1 MSANLCKYLPEPPR
15 AWYRV
20 ENACSSS
27 TINDTNNA
35 SYQEL
40 SAYYERV
47 AQLNKGNVLQY
58 KKNSSNLTKKQQYAQ
73 VAKGMWTNRTKTW
86 ATQSDTYTNP
96 NTTGLQRVNY
106 VETPIPNLNLSG
118 LCPFAT
124 TFKDGGTLVC
134 GTYQNPCTGVVK
146 KGIPTSKYH
155 PSSDS
160 NVPGPIVPLYW
171 DEKITPWYPRQR
183 YTMNNSTDKWPQNYK
198 LFVSALHKTNDF
210 ID

>member
-1 MSANLCKYLPEPPR
+1 MTSNLCKYLPEPPR

-20 ENACSSS
+20 ENDCTSVNNINVSSQ
-27 TINDTNNA
+27 DL
-35 SYQEL
+35 L
-40 SAYYERV
+40 SYYERV
-47 AQLNKGNVLQY
+47 AQVKKGNVLQY

-86 ATQSDTYTNP
+86 ATQSDIYSNP
-96 NTTGLQRVNY
+96 NIKCLQRVNY
-106 VETPIPNLNLSG
+106 LETDNPNPNVLAVD

-134 GTYQNPCTGVVK
+134 GTYQNPCTGEVIK
-146 KGIPTSKYH
+146 AIPNSKYH

-198 LFVSALHKTNDF
+198 LFVSALHKTSDF
-210 ID
+210 Y

>member
-20 ENACSSS
+20 ENACSS
-27 TINDTNNA
+27 TNIGNTY
-35 SYQEL
+35 SQDL
-40 SAYYERV
+40 FAYYERV

-106 VETPIPNLNLSG
+106 VETGNLNPNPNG

-134 GTYQNPCTGVVK
+134 GTYQNPCTGEVI

-155 PSSDS
+155 PSTDS

-198 LFVSALHKTNDF
+198 LFVSALH
-210 ID
+210 

>member
-20 ENACSSS
+20 ENACSS
-27 TINDTNNA
+27 TNIGTNNA
-35 SYQEL
+35 SYQEFI
-40 SAYYERV
+40 ERV

-106 VETPIPNLNLSG
+106 VETVNLNPNPNS

-124 TFKDGGTLVC
+124 TFKDGGTLVY
-134 GTYQNPCTGVVK
+134 GTYQNPCTGEVI

-155 PSSDS
+155 PSTDS

-198 LFVSALHKTNDF
+198 LFVSALH
-210 ID
+210 

>member
-1 MSANLCKYLPEPPR
+1 
-15 AWYRV
+15 V
-20 ENACSSS
+20 QNACS
-27 TINDTNNA
+27 TINDNDTNNT
-35 SYQEL
+35 SSQEL
-40 SAYYERV
+40 FAYYERL

-96 NTTGLQRVNY
+96 NTTDLQRVNY
-106 VETPIPNLNLSG
+106 VETANINLNLSG

-134 GTYQNPCTGVVK
+134 GTYQNPCTGEVTK
-146 KGIPTSKYH
+146 EIPTNKYH

-171 DEKITPWYPRQR
+171 DERITPWYPRQR
-183 YTMNNSTDKWPQNYK
+183 YIMNNSTDKWPQNYK
-198 LFVSALHKTNDF
+198 LFVSALH
-210 ID
+210 

>member
-27 TINDTNNA
+27 SSTINDTNNA
-35 SYQEL
+35 SYI
-40 SAYYERV
+40 ERV

-86 ATQSDTYTNP
+86 ATQSETYSNP

-106 VETPIPNLNLSG
+106 VERPIPNVNGSN

-124 TFKDGGTLVC
+124 TFKDGGNLVC
-134 GTYQNPCTGVVK
+134 NAYQNQCTGEVVK
-146 KGIPTSKYH
+146 IIPTSKYH

-198 LFVSALHKTNDF
+198 LFVSALH
-210 ID
+210 